1 MPARKPLLPP
11 DAAAFVR
18 GDASASPAPATS
30 SAQAPPATAEEPRV
44 RFTVDLPRSL
54 HKRLK
59 LAAVD
64 RELPMTDLARQ
75 ALEEWLDSRA

>member
-1 MPARKPLLPP
+1 MPSRKPLQSSLPP

-18 GDASASPAPATS
+18 GEEAPAAAPAPRTPEDEA
-30 SAQAPPATAEEPRV
+30 RV
-44 RFTVDLPRSL
+44 RFTVDLPRSI

-59 LAAVD
+59 LAAVE

-75 ALEEWLDSRA
+75 ALVEWLDGQA

>member
-1 MPARKPLLPP
+1 MTPRKPILPP

-18 GDASASPAPATS
+18 GEVASPEPALEVE
-30 SAQAPPATAEEPRV
+30 ARI

-59 LAAVD
+59 LAALD
-64 RELPMTDLARQ
+64 RDVPMTDLARQ
-75 ALEEWLDSRA
+75 ALVEWLDS